1 MDCRLTSALPFHT
14 VLFLPQSL
22 AGLSVSCLKVELIEE
37 GCFLD
42 LLGLPS
48 PLPPHPVME
57 TQRPFSPGAPSDTV
71 KDDNLLRALRR
82 FVCREL

>member
-14 VLFLPQSL
+14 ILFLPQPL

-42 LLGLPS
+42 LLGFTIS
-48 PLPPHPVME
+48 PAPHPLTE
-57 TQRPFSPGAPSDTV
+57 TQRSFSPGAPSDTI
-71 KDDNLLRALRR
+71 KDDNLLRVLGC